1 MTMASRVPV
10 TTRSRV
16 DSSWIWDIVGLTTNW
31 PSMSPMRTE
40 PTGPPNGISEIV
52 SAAEAPSVASTS
64 CAFSRSTENVVA
76 TTCTSFM
83 KPLGNS
89 GRMGRSIWRAAR
101 IAFSLGRDS
110 RLMNPPGILPAA

>member
-1 MTMASRVPV
+1 M
-10 TTRSRV
+10 
-16 DSSWIWDIVGLTTNW
+16 
-31 PSMSPMRTE
+31 
-40 PTGPPNGISEIV
+40 V
-52 SAAEAPSVASTS
+52 SAADAPREASTS
-64 CAFSRSTENVVA
+64 YEFSRSVESTVA
-76 TTCTSFM
+76 TTWTSFM